1 MEVFIDVAKSTLSP
15 GKTHLT
21 VKTDTLNSSS
31 DRTSTITPSTQRTN
45 SNTTP
50 NSASTK
56 AAVKLNDKIS
66 SASPSM
72 NTPGMTSTTEKMT
85 GNVTSAKKE
94 LCGVMCQTTQM
105 TGMPASGENSTSITT
120 SPSTKTSRHMATTEM
135 TSTANPKI
143 LSINVT
149 TTATSSEDLSQLQYQ
164 TESMSQNKTNNETD
178 VSVFPAGQTDN
189 KLKMV
194 AFGVISFIL
203 LLIIV
208 MVILVSVVNLRGKCR
223 GSKEADG
230 KKIGDSVVS
239 ESNATINGEK
249 ESIMLISMKSLITE
263 TDSPRMS
270 CVFRS
275 PESEDGDLSI
285 DAYSAK
291 YI

>member
-1 MEVFIDVAKSTLSP
+1 MQPKAHFIRGTFHAEKLHQRRMAFQIGVFLLIVCLLHAQ
-15 GKTHLT
+15 G
-21 VKTDTLNSSS
+21 S
-31 DRTSTITPSTQRTN
+31 DRTSTITPPSQGTN

-50 NSASTK
+50 ISASTK
-56 AAVKLNDKIS
+56 AGVTLNDTIS

-72 NTPGMTSTTEKMT
+72 KTPGMTSTTEKIT

-94 LCGVMCQTTQM
+94 LCGVMCQTT
-105 TGMPASGENSTSITT
+105 GMPASDENSTSITT
-120 SPSTKTSRHMATTEM
+120 SPSTKTSRHMATMEM
-135 TSTANPKI
+135 TSTVNPKT
-143 LSINVT
+143 SNINVS
-149 TTATSSEDLSQLQYQ
+149 TTATSSEDLDHLQHQ
-164 TESMSQNKTNNETD
+164 TESISQNKTNNETD

-194 AFGVISFIL
+194 AFV
-203 LLIIV
+203 V

-249 ESIMLISMKSLITE
+249 ESITLISMKSLITE

-270 CVFRS
+270 CIFRS